1 MNKFS
6 YDVPSAAPLKLRK
19 AEKFYRGEIL
29 QYGLPVFPVN
39 FKEEERADYRQLKHV
54 NFPDLSLQLLLA
66 GRFRVGVEGREII
79 MKPGE
84 LLIESMGSSLT
95 IGNQPGFSSRR
106 LIVSFR
112 GTMLYEIAAS
122 LGLDS
127 TAVVV
132 PADFCRMRDTMFEI
146 RDILSGDFDNALPEL
161 MAKGMALIGMAA
173 EARQTLKRWL
183 PDKIAYCYSFV
194 ICHLG
199 DDISVDD
206 VSSYAE
212 METPVLDRE
221 FKKYFGMTVTEMIRT
236 ERLKRAVAL
245 LKNTDHSIKEIAR
258 QCGYRNGKYFSD
270 VFKKNYALSP
280 KEYRE
285 KGAGSK

>member
-1 MNKFS
+1 MKKLS
-6 YDVPSAAPLKLRK
+6 YDIPSAAPLKLRK
-19 AEKFYRGEIL
+19 AEKYYRGEIL
-29 QYGLPVFPVN
+29 QYALPVFPVN

-66 GRFRVGVEGREII
+66 GRFKVIQEGRELI

-84 LLIESMGSSLT
+84 LLIEPIGSSLT

-106 LIVSFR
+106 LIVSFK
-112 GTMLYEIAAS
+112 GTMLYAIAAS

-127 TAVVV
+127 TAIVT
-132 PADFCRMRDTMFEI
+132 PADPCRMEKTMLEI
-146 RDILSGDFDNALPEL
+146 RDILAGDYDNMLPEL
-161 MAKGMALIGMAA
+161 MGKGMALIGMAA

-183 PDKIAYCYSFV
+183 PDKAAHCYSFLLS
-194 ICHLG
+194 HLK

-221 FKKYFGMTVTEMIRT
+221 FKKYFGMSVAEMIRT
-236 ERLKRAVAL
+236 KRLERAVTL

-280 KEYRE
+280 KEFRE